1 MEKEQDFFSNLTP
14 TSGGL
19 IIIALGT
26 LFLIGAIRRWKWA
39 LDMTGQRHKGFNIL
53 LFLYDVFG
61 DKGLRVGMIIL
72 SIFII
77 ISGIGM
83 MCFCK

>member
-14 TSGGL
+14 TGVGL
-19 IIIALGT
+19 MFIGIGL
-26 LFLIGAIRRWKWA
+26 LFFIGAIRRWKWV
-39 LDMTGQRHKGFNIL
+39 LDMTGQRHKGFNML

-72 SIFII
+72 SIII
-77 ISGIGM
+77 ILCGIGM
-83 MCFCK
+83 MEFL